1 MYCSMLYV
9 TAAGSCLHIAVVRT
23 CLLHIAIVRS
33 CLLSIAVVRSCL
45 LSIAVARSCLL
56 YIAVVGSCL
65 LHVAVVWSC
74 LLHIAVVSSCLLHT
88 AVVRS
93 CLLHIAV
100 VRSCL
105 SNYYRCYKNAQ
116 LGDTLIQQLQEQGAK
131 LAEERQDAYSEWLLN
146 CTRMPKEFRVAHH
159 CFKLISIYIS
169 VQFKMAGY
177 FTHVVMSSLLQW
189 NFMMKHRPYQRR
201 ELEPM

>member
-23 CLLHIAIVRS
+23 CLLHIAVVRS
-33 CLLSIAVVRSCL
+33 CLLHIAVVRSCL
-45 LSIAVARSCLL
+45 LVI
-56 YIAVVGSCL
+56 
-65 LHVAVVWSC
+65 AVVWSC

-146 CTRMPKEFRVAHH
+146 CTRVPNEFRVAHH
-159 CFKLISIYIS
+159 CFNLMSFYIS
-169 VQFKMAGY
+169 LQFKMAGY